1 MELNE
6 RELTDFINKFR
17 DRVFRT
23 CLGFVQ
29 DTEDASDL
37 TQEVFLAVIESI
49 HSYRSESKL
58 ETWMYRI
65 AVNKS
70 LNFLRKR
77 KIKAMFQNIDRL
89 AFGKGSKEMP
99 QLSHNPGEMRENSD
113 DAKFLLRFALGKLPE
128 NQRIVFILGKYDE
141 KSNSEIANIM
151 EISLSAVE
159 ALQHR
164 AKRNLQNVIRSYTKT
179 NYDGNER

>member
-29 DTEDASDL
+29 DTDDASDL
-37 TQEVFLAVIESI
+37 TQEVFLAVIESL
-49 HSYRSESKL
+49 HTYRSESKL

-77 KIKAMFQNIDRL
+77 KMKAMFRNIDNL
-89 AFGKGSKEMP
+89 VFGREKKEIP
-99 QLSHNPGEMRENSD
+99 QASYNPGEMRENSEE
-113 DAKFLLRFALGKLPE
+113 ARFLLAHALRKLPN
-128 NQRIVFILGKYDE
+128 NQRIAFTLSKYDE
-141 KSNSEIANIM
+141 MSNERIAHIM
-151 EISLSAVE
+151 DVSLSAVE
-159 ALQHR
+159 SLQHR
-164 AKRNLQNVIRSYTKT
+164 AKRNMQNTIRTFTKIKFT
-179 NYDGNER
+179 ENE